1 MNYNSRKQ
9 AERKGRRAEMWA
21 GIYLRVKGYRILET
35 RYKTRYG
42 EIDIIA
48 RKGNILAIVEV
59 KRRQTLALAH
69 DALTA
74 QSINRIEDAG
84 ASYQETYENLHDLEM
99 RFDAIFITGAFRIHH
114 LKDAWRA
121 Y

>member
-1 MNYNSRKQ
+1 MKYKTRKQ

-21 GIYLRVKGYRILET
+21 GVYLRLKGYSILET

-59 KRRQTLALAH
+59 KRRQTLGLAH

-74 QSINRIEDAG
+74 QSIKRIEEAG
-84 ASYQETYENLHDLEM
+84 ASYQEAHENLHDLEM
-99 RFDAIFITGAFRIHH
+99 RFDAIFITRTFHIHH
-114 LKDAWRA
+114 LKDAWRT